1 MSSSRLLPPSVSV
14 VITTRDRPELLRQ
27 AIDSVIAQ
35 DYEGVV
41 ETVVV
46 FDQTAPDTSLE
57 RTDEFRPVRV
67 TTNDRTPGLPGGRNA
82 GVAASTG
89 DFLSFCD
96 DDDLFLPLKTR
107 LQIDA
112 LLAAEASSE
121 VVVCGIE
128 VQYKDAEC
136 VQRPLELAQLTFDD
150 LLRSRVMQALFQTAM
165 LHRSAWDRIGPDDEE
180 IPGGYGEDYEWLLRA
195 ARRKPL
201 AVVSDPLVRIRWS
214 GGSFFA
220 NRWRTIDSALGYL
233 LDRYPEFSRYRAGHA
248 RVLGQRAFALAAAG
262 DRGEALRLAAKTFSV
277 NPLERRTPLAVAVA
291 VGAVR
296 ADSVVGWLNARGRG
310 M

>member
-1 MSSSRLLPPSVSV
+1 MITHASATNSQSSPAGLAFVAACGAGVLWGTGALV
-14 VITTRDRPELLRQ
+14 VNVLVEQHGFTPENISFWRF
-27 AIDSVIAQ
+27 VVG
-35 DYEGVV
+35 GVV
-41 ETVVV
+41 LVAVFGRSISWDKLMPVLVTV
-46 FDQTAPDTSLE
+46 LM
-57 RTDEFRPVRV
+57 
-67 TTNDRTPGLPGGRNA
+67 A
-82 GVAASTG
+82 GVAMAG
-89 DFLSFCD
+89 YVLLWFL
-96 DDDLFLPLKTR
+96 
-107 LQIDA
+107 
-112 LLAAEASSE
+112 
-121 VVVCGIE
+121 GIE